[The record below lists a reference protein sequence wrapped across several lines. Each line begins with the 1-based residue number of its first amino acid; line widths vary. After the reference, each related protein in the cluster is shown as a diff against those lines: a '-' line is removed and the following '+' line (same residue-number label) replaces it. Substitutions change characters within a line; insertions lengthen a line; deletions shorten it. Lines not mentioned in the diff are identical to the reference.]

1 MAKPARNASSEAILS
16 SERVFFATTKTS
28 MARRILQSERNAT
41 LLIEVLRSNVGAGRF
56 QLHDFVIMPDHLH
69 LLMTIPSDMTIEK
82 AMQLVKG
89 GFSYRL
95 RKEYGVQGEV
105 WQRGFSEVRVNDRQ
119 SWLRYREYIGQNPVK
134 AGLVD
139 YAEQYPYIGREK
151 AQGLNRLRKN
161 SGFGEKHTSGAK
173 AHDDYMTSMP
183 GINPRPTLKPGF
195 FRSLRSRALIQSK
208 SFSASCKAHF

>member
-16 SERVFFATTKTS
+16 SERVFFVTTKTTA
-28 MARRILQSERNAT
+28 ARRILQSKRNAA
-41 LLIEVLRSNVGAGRF
+41 LLIEVLRSNVAAGKF

-69 LLMTIPSDMTIEK
+69 LLMALPSDMTIEK

-95 RKEYGVQGEV
+95 KKEYGFQGEV

-119 SWLRYREYIGQNPVK
+119 GWLQYREYIGQNPVK

-139 YAEQYPYIGREK
+139 SSQQYPYSLTYLAGRK
-151 AQGLNRLRKN
+151 AQGLKPESFLDLER
-161 SGFGEKHTSGAK
+161 
-173 AHDDYMTSMP
+173 HD
-183 GINPRPTLKPGF
+183 
-195 FRSLRSRALIQSK
+195 
-208 SFSASCKAHF
+208 